1 MQNSLWNGLFISQF
15 PCYPFYTPDFEESL
29 LSALGEPDNRHYSL
43 RLNSITGTY
52 RLSTLQAHTDTAV
65 LPVCIVDVK
74 YADKSTFLLM

>member
-1 MQNSLWNGLFISQF
+1 MGYLSPSF
-15 PCYPFYTPDFEESL
+15 PVTLSILPDFEESL
-29 LSALGEPDNRHYSL
+29 VNALGEPDNRHYSL

-52 RLSTLQAHTDTAV
+52 RLSTLQARTDTAM